1 MKQTLFTAAAV
12 MATVC
17 QAAPHADIS
26 VVKRDS
32 NYTSSCGDNWMARDD
47 VKTNHGEIARRGY
60 LSAVAA
66 FCKQA
71 NGKTVG
77 AGDFLSMATRVFLD
91 GGGDP
96 TSSGTNGYVFFEV
109 HNKQQSDS
117 HTIASKQ
124 LSHYHR
130 RLN

>member
-12 MATVC
+12 MASVC
-17 QAAPHADIS
+17 QAAPHGDIS

-47 VKTNHGEIARRGY
+47 VKTNNGEISRRGY
-60 LSAVAA
+60 LNAVAS
-66 FCKQA
+66 FCKEA
-71 NGKTVG
+71 DGKTVG
-77 AGDFLSMATRVFLD
+77 GGDFLSMATRVFLD

-109 HNKQQSDS
+109 HNNQKSDS
-117 HTIASKQ
+117 HTVNCKQ
-124 LSHYHR
+124 LSRYDPGPG
-130 RLN
+130 